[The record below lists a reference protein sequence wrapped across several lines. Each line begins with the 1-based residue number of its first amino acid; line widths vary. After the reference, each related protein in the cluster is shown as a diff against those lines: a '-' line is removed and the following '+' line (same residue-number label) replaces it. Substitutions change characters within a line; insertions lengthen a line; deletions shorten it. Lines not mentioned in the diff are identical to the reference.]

1 LEARVGYLK
10 AGSTMLNLSDKI
22 APQRPKQI
30 FDDHAAEDAAL
41 KKILDQDE
49 DRWVTRFIA
58 DFAGVIRFFG
68 KRR

>member
-30 FDDHAAEDAAL
+30 FNDHAAEDAAL
-41 KKILDQDE
+41 KKYWI
-49 DRWVTRFIA
+49 RIKT
-58 DFAGVIRFFG
+58 AG
-68 KRR
+68 